1 MIHDLCHSGA
11 QEYVETLFALPEVA
25 SRFTP
30 GSRWFVPADIDRD
43 SHNSIK
49 DWFIAKKA
57 NVAVIN
63 GVDKKIF
70 LHDGKEYDISDEI
83 ASGTLELGQIIKN
96 YWAADPRLHNA
107 PFVITGNL
115 CIERG
120 ISFQDSREG
129 VFLFDNAIIANI
141 SDKDKA
147 YQTLSR
153 MFGNIKKVRGEHK
166 GVIFTT
172 TIMKKKCEEQE
183 KLAIKLNE
191 VALTRS
197 DRMVTKDDIKRIKTG
212 KSLTQTL
219 IKTSFVCSSFED
231 AQHIASS
238 KWHRSLETINRQ
250 VRPDGSPI
258 APMTLREKFFD
269 AATKTFNNPTEAY
282 LLNRMWGLNE
292 DEEGCRAYPIQG
304 GQWCVYGYLK
314 IAPITPIMSID
325 EILGAASAPAVHRK
339 RPTVAS
345 SMSA

>member
-1 MIHDLCHSGA
+1 
-11 QEYVETLFALPEVA
+11 
-25 SRFTP
+25 
-30 GSRWFVPADIDRD
+30 
-43 SHNSIK
+43 
-49 DWFIAKKA
+49 
-57 NVAVIN
+57 
-63 GVDKKIF
+63 
-70 LHDGKEYDISDEI
+70 
-83 ASGTLELGQIIKN
+83 
-96 YWAADPRLHNA
+96 
-107 PFVITGNL
+107 
-115 CIERG
+115 
-120 ISFQDSREG
+120 
-129 VFLFDNAIIANI
+129 
-141 SDKDKA
+141 
-147 YQTLSR
+147 
-153 MFGNIKKVRGEHK
+153 
-166 GVIFTT
+166 
-172 TIMKKKCEEQE
+172 MKKKCEEQE